1 MAIQSILLIKTGSL
15 EKTYMSNQQIKDL
28 IIGDNIVGVI
38 YKDKIEII
46 DF

>member
-1 MAIQSILLIKTGSL
+1 
-15 EKTYMSNQQIKDL
+15 MSNQQIKDL